1 MTRVIFGEVL
11 LFLLPFAVFA
21 FYVVMQR
28 RNPLAWAAWS
38 GQVSWLVIAGIAC
51 VIAGLLYTGVTAERR
66 AGPFVPTHVEDG
78 RVVPG
83 RFR

>member
-1 MTRVIFGEVL
+1 MTRVVLGEAL

-21 FYVVMQR
+21 FYIATQR

-38 GQVSWLVIAGIAC
+38 GQVSWLVITGMAC
-51 VIAGLLYTGVTAERR
+51 VIVSLLYTGITAERR
-66 AGPFVPTHVEDG
+66 QTAFEPTHVEDG